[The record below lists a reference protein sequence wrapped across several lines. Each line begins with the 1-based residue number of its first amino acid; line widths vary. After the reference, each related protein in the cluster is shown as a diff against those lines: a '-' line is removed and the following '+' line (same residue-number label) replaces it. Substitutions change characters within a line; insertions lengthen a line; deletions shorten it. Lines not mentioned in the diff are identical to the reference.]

1 MSKIR
6 ELKFRALTSED
17 WRVGNLE
24 NLTANDRVKLLTG
37 EIVGTY
43 TSHLLDSGIESC
55 RWHRIILDAGIPEN
69 AALEVSFWTTDRKE
83 TGENW
88 SGTIIFKDTKDALV
102 EAPAGRYIRLQ
113 IKFYRKDEEVES
125 PVLRQVKIYYPR
137 FSYLRYLPSTYQEDA
152 KSKEFLERFLS
163 IFESFLYDK
172 EEIISEI
179 SKYFDPIAAP
189 EDFYNWLANWM
200 SLDLYELLGEKNR
213 EYILRA
219 IEFYKQKGT
228 VSGIANLVSF
238 LTGKKCCVKE
248 YMNNVFRSYGMDEGR
263 ENEKEEINGWECTK
277 FYRKVSKTVKTN
289 DLKLLRN
296 MGKYEDEMH
305 YVTDTSKN
313 GLYSRNVIGLFIYI
327 NSPEQEFRIKE
338 ELHKIIDSFLPVF
351 VRAEIK
357 VIEEIDFYETYN
369 INSIIDEY
377 KSKVRVKA
385 GEEYSNVQGVY
396 VDSTNWNWLYTYYVG
411 DDQTYDG
418 NTNDL
423 QYRTPH
429 SKIDV
434 ELEL

>member
-1 MSKIR
+1 MSTIS
-6 ELKFRALTSED
+6 EFKFRALTSED
-17 WRVGNLE
+17 WKEGKFE
-24 NLTANDRVKLLTG
+24 NLVVEDVVKLVG
-37 EIVGTY
+37 EKEGTY
-43 TSHLLDSGIESC
+43 TSQLLDSGIESC
-55 RWHRIILDAGIPEN
+55 RWHRIVLDVDIPEN
-69 AALEVSFWTTDRKE
+69 STLEVSFWTTDVKKAE
-83 TGENW
+83 ESW
-88 SGTIIFKDTKDALV
+88 SGTIIFKNTKDALV
-102 EAPAGRYIRLQ
+102 EIPPGRYIKLQ
-113 IKFYRKDEEVES
+113 IRFYRKDEEVES

-137 FSYLRYLPSTYQEDA
+137 LSYLRYLPSTYQEDA

-163 IFESFLYDK
+163 IFETFLYDK

-189 EDFYNWLANWM
+189 EDFYNWLANWT

-219 IEFYKQKGT
+219 VEFYKQKGT
-228 VSGIANLVSF
+228 ISGIANLVSF

-263 ENEKEEINGWECTK
+263 ENEKEEIDGWECTR
-277 FYRKVSKTVKTN
+277 FYRKVSKTVKTD

-296 MGKYEDEMH
+296 VGKYEDEMH

-313 GLYSRNVIGLFIYI
+313 GLYSRSVIGLFIYI

-423 QYRTPH
+423 QHRTPH